1 MRPFNLSVQLFSQI
15 FWQAVLQN
23 STQRRD
29 QRENLFREIE
39 ELDALRSG
47 AEYNTGSI
55 SAAAA
60 WCLYSVVRHFQ
71 VSRVLEVGTF
81 IGKSTLS
88 IATAID
94 HEGAAKGEIHTCD
107 MSNAIDIPYRG
118 ATRITQYK
126 KTSSTDMLG
135 RLTGP
140 FDFVHLD
147 GRLTEKDGPL
157 LQQLLSPE
165 AIVALDD
172 FEGVEKGV
180 ANLMYMRSAGLLP
193 QHFLVYPAPAHLL
206 ETIGLSDRSLTAI
219 LVPTSLIRLTA
230 Q

>member
-1 MRPFNLSVQLFSQI
+1 MRPFNLSVRLFTQI
-15 FWQAVLQN
+15 FWQAVLEN
-23 STQRRD
+23 SARRWSQRQD
-29 QRENLFREIE
+29 LFREIE
-39 ELDALRSG
+39 GLEALRAG
-47 AEYNTGSI
+47 ADYNTGSI
-55 SAAAA
+55 SAAAS

-71 VSRVLEVGTF
+71 LSRVLEVGTF
-81 IGKSTLS
+81 IGRSTWS

-135 RLTGP
+135 RLSGP

-147 GRLTEKDGPL
+147 GRLTDKDGPL
-157 LQQLLSPE
+157 LAKLLSPE

-180 ANLMYMRSAGLLP
+180 ANLMYMRSVGLLP
-193 QHFLVYPAPAHLL
+193 QHFLVYPTPASLL
-206 ETIGLSDRSLTAI
+206 EKLGFSDVSLTAI